1 MGLFSGLNG
10 SVASASAKVDS
21 NPFMKE
27 KQKEKIQV
35 SLDALGDRIFNNNHI
50 QLENAQ
56 WSEKF
61 EINNDN
67 SRFFRITE
75 LSAQEQFSLR
85 QDLENVIA
93 CMADSNYTW
102 VYYLSGTE
110 TAIEI
115 YIGIVLLGKG
125 DVFNQAKLL
134 ESQLLGNVSGIVIH
148 EDEVSLQKLQD
159 KILKPLQEA
168 QHFGLLTGIPSL
180 TLDQQAQSKGQS
192 ISQGIDRLARSLTG
206 KSWQMLIVAQP
217 TEVSEINEKIDQL
230 LEFSSSIYPAI
241 KQSVQA
247 GVNTGKSIT
256 EGTNSS
262 KSHGLTEQTGKNK
275 SVTEQTGTNDS
286 SAIQKGDNSSKAT
299 QKGKSTSKA
308 DANSTSNSSGKGTSD
323 TRTTSD
329 SSNET
334 DTKGTSNSKTDTK
347 GTSKSKSDTQGTS
360 DSKSV
365 TQNDSNGVSTST
377 ATSEGESSTHST
389 EYLDKK
395 IERIEKYISDK
406 QIPRFELGRSKGLFK
421 TAVYLSSPTKTV
433 YDSLVL
439 AVTAI
444 FQGNQSLFSPLHVQ
458 KLEMKNKNI
467 HQLFKIHWQKS
478 AQPID
483 AMLVHSTPTREN
495 QSALATYLNA
505 SELSILAGLPSREV
519 CGIRLRKNVDFAV
532 NPVQPKEQE
541 NSFELGTIIQN
552 GLKLDHAKVF
562 LDKALLNQHIFIS
575 GVTGAGKTTTC
586 QQILLNSGLPFL
598 VIEPAKTEY
607 RGLYELDNTI
617 QFYTL
622 GNEQISPFRFNPFE
636 LLPNEQLAGHI
647 DTLKATFAAVFP
659 MEASMPYLIE
669 EAIVRS
675 YESKGWDIHT
685 SKNFLFEAPFNC
697 NGQAFPIMSEML
709 EQLKAV
715 IESKGFGAD
724 LQQKYEGSLI
734 SRLDNLTVG
743 SKGRMLNTRV
753 SIDVSALLDQKVV
766 IELDELKD
774 EQDKALMMGL
784 LIGRVAEA
792 VKQRHKVNS
801 NFRHLT
807 LIEEAHRL
815 LEKSQGF
822 EDGAKK
828 LGVSLFANLLA
839 EVRKYGEGLIIA
851 DQIPNKLAPEV
862 LKNTNTKIIHRLF
875 AADDRQVI
883 GETVG
888 LTEEQIKFLPMLKAG
903 EAIVYSAGWH
913 EAVRTQVGQLHNTNA
928 KPLDES
934 IIAQHSQKRIFEQRE
949 QLYPQLSQ
957 ALVDFDAVQ
966 FNQFIQDGSFILNLW
981 LKWYH
986 LANTGNSQ
994 AKQMIIQRLN
1004 KEMEK
1009 FYQQWQD
1016 MIHIDFGLA
1025 QLFLD
1030 IAPIAYL
1037 ESKLNSKYTAG
1048 TYLVHLFS
1056 LYQNNKLDEK
1066 ILTDEVFN
1074 LGAQRIVSETLK
1086 RLLGNL
1092 TSI

>member
-1 MGLFSGLNG
+1 MGLFSKLTGD
-10 SVASASAKVDS
+10 SALSES
-21 NPFMKE
+21 E
-27 KQKEKIQV
+27 K
-35 SLDALGDRIFNNNHI
+35 ALQATIRALSDTVIGGHSI

-56 WSEKF
+56 WNEAF

-75 LSAQEQFSLR
+75 LSAQEQFALR
-85 QDLENVIA
+85 QDLENVIV

-110 TAIEI
+110 TVIEI

-125 DVFNQAKLL
+125 DAHTQATLL
-134 ESQLLGNVSGIVIH
+134 KSQLLGNVSGIVI
-148 EDEVSLQKLQD
+148 DEEGEEVTLQKLQD
-159 KILKPLQEA
+159 KILKPLHEA

-206 KSWQMLIVAQP
+206 KSWQMLIVAEP
-217 TEVSEINEKIDQL
+217 TELSEINDKIDQL
-230 LEFSSSIYPAI
+230 LSFSSNIYPSI
-241 KQSVQA
+241 KTSTQK
-247 GVNTGKSIT
+247 GVNTGHSLT
-256 EGTNSS
+256 EGTSMSKSSGVTEQSGTSKSYTSQEGTNISTSEQSS
-262 KSHGLTEQTGKNK
+262 KSASRTVG
-275 SVTEQTGTNDS
+275 DS
-286 SAIQKGDNSSKAT
+286 ESKGSSSGSSNNS
-299 QKGKSTSKA
+299 KST
-308 DANSTSNSSGKGTSD
+308 NNGI
-323 TRTTSD
+323 TTSD
-329 SSNET
+329 SSSTT
-334 DTKGTSNSKTDTK
+334 DQKGSSKGT
-347 GTSKSKSDTQGTS
+347 SDTQGTS
-360 DSKSV
+360 ESKSIS
-365 TQNDSNGVSTST
+365 QNDTSGT
-377 ATSEGESSTHST
+377 SKSATQSKGESSTKST

-395 IERIEKYISDK
+395 IERIEKYISEK
-406 QIPRFELGRSKGLFK
+406 QIARFELGRSKGLFK
-421 TAVYLSSPTKTV
+421 TAVYLSAQHKVV

-439 AVTAI
+439 AVKAI
-444 FQGNQSLFSPLHVQ
+444 FQGNQSLFSPLKVQ
-458 KLEMKNKNI
+458 KLEMKGRNI

-478 AQPID
+478 EQPVD

-495 QSALATYLNA
+495 QAALATYLSA

-532 NPVQPKEQE
+532 NPVQPKVLEE
-541 NSFELGTIIQN
+541 SFELGEIIQN
-552 GLKLDHAKVF
+552 GLKLDKAKVF
-562 LDKALLNQHIFIS
+562 LDKKLLNQHIFIS

-607 RGLYELDNTI
+607 RGLYKLDNEI

-647 DTLKATFAAVFP
+647 DILKATFAAVFP

-685 SKNFLFEAPFNC
+685 SKNFLFETPFNC

-753 SIDVSALLDQKVV
+753 SIDVSTLLDQKIV

-792 VKQRHKVNS
+792 VKQRHKVQDG
-801 NFRHLT
+801 FKHLT

-815 LEKSQGF
+815 LEKPQGF
-822 EDGAKK
+822 DEGAKK

-875 AADDRQVI
+875 AADDRHAI

-888 LTEEQIKFLPMLKAG
+888 LSEEQINFLPMLKAG

-928 KPLDES
+928 KLLDEV
-934 IIAQHSQKRIFEQRE
+934 IIAQHSQQRIFKQRK
-949 QLYPQLSQ
+949 QLYSHLSPMLENFN
-957 ALVDFDAVQ
+957 AAQ
-966 FNQFIQDGSFILNLW
+966 FNQFIQDGSFTLNLW
-981 LKWYH
+981 LKWYD
-986 LANTGNSQ
+986 LSGENNSKH
-994 AKQMIIQRLN
+994 KQLIIQRLSNEMN
-1004 KEMEK
+1004 KLN
-1009 FYQQWQD
+1009 QQWQSLVSVEKA
-1016 MIHIDFGLA
+1016 LA
-1025 QLFLD
+1025 HLFLD

-1037 ESKLNSKYTAG
+1037 E
-1048 TYLVHLFS
+1048 
-1056 LYQNNKLDEK
+1056 NKLSVKYKAQEYLEFLFRLYKNNSLEQSIICDEDFG
-1066 ILTDEVFN
+1066 IAGSDTV
-1074 LGAQRIVSETLK
+1074 IVETLK
-1086 RLLGNL
+1086 KLLGQLN
-1092 TSI
+1092 SI

>member
-532 NPVQPKEQE
+532 NPMQPKEQE

-669 EAIVRS
+669 EAIVLS

-822 EDGAKK
+822 EEGAKK

-949 QLYPQLSQ
+949 QLYPHLSSV
-957 ALVDFDAVQ
+957 LNMCDAKQ
-966 FNQFIQDGSFILNLW
+966 FNHFIQDGSFVLNLW
-981 LKWYH
+981 LKWYQLSDEKDGLH
-986 LANTGNSQ
+986 
-994 AKQMIIQRLN
+994 KQLIIQRLSQ
-1004 KEMEK
+1004 EMIK
-1009 FYQQWQD
+1009 LYQQWNN
-1016 MIHIDFGLA
+1016 IIKVEVVLA
-1025 QLFLD
+1025 HLFLD
-1030 IAPIAYL
+1030 TAPIAYMEHKLATTYTAAETLAFLFGLYQQNKLHEQILTDAIFGL
-1037 ESKLNSKYTAG
+1037 EPKRIIKNGLKELLGKLNS
-1048 TYLVHLFS
+1048 
-1056 LYQNNKLDEK
+1056 
-1066 ILTDEVFN
+1066 I
-1074 LGAQRIVSETLK
+1074 
-1086 RLLGNL
+1086 
-1092 TSI
+1092 

>member
-1 MGLFSGLNG
+1 MN
-10 SVASASAKVDS
+10 VS
-21 NPFMKE
+21 N
-27 KQKEKIQV
+27 
-35 SLDALGDRIFNNNHI
+35 
-50 QLENAQ
+50 
-56 WSEKF
+56 KF
-61 EINNDN
+61 EHQISADLKVISNLEELDDSVQAIINSLYDTKKLDDCIELEHAKWNEEFKINNDN

-75 LSAQEQFSLR
+75 LSAQEQFALR

-125 DVFNQAKLL
+125 DVFNHAKLL

-148 EDEVSLQKLQD
+148 EEDVSLQKLQD

-180 TLDQQAQSKGQS
+180 TIDQQAQSKGQS

-217 TEVSEINEKIDQL
+217 AELVEINEKIEQL
-230 LEFSSSIYPAI
+230 LVFSSNIYPHI
-241 KQSVQA
+241 K
-247 GVNTGKSIT
+247 KS
-256 EGTNSS
+256 
-262 KSHGLTEQTGKNK
+262 K
-275 SVTEQTGTNDS
+275 QTGTNTGHSLTEGTSISKSSGVTAQTGTSQSVTKQDGTNDS
-286 SAIQKGDNSSKAT
+286 IATQLGKSASKTIGDSKGSSSNSS
-299 QKGKSTSKA
+299 S
-308 DANSTSNSSGKGTSD
+308 NISTSNSVTTGDSSGTTKTEGTSKGTSD
-323 TRTTSD
+323 TKGVSD
-329 SSNET
+329 SKSTSQN
-334 DTKGTSNSKTDTK
+334 DTNGT
-347 GTSKSKSDTQGTS
+347 
-360 DSKSV
+360 SKSV
-365 TQNDSNGVSTST
+365 TQ
-377 ATSEGESSTHST
+377 SEGASSTYSS
-389 EYLDKK
+389 EFINKK
-395 IERIEKYISDK
+395 IERIEKYVVDK
-406 QIPRFELGRSKGLFK
+406 QIPRFELGQSKGLFK
-421 TAVYLSSPTKTV
+421 TAIYLSAKHKVV
-433 YDSLVL
+433 YESLVL

-444 FQGNQSLFSPLHVQ
+444 FQGNQSLFSPLQVQ
-458 KLEMKNKNI
+458 KMDMKNKNI
-467 HQLFKIHWQKS
+467 HQLFKIHWKETEK
-478 AQPID
+478 PIE
-483 AMLVHSTPTREN
+483 AMLVHSTPTRAN
-495 QSALATYLNA
+495 QIALATYLNA

-532 NPVQPKEQE
+532 NPILPRKQE
-541 NSFELGTIIQN
+541 ESFELGNIIQN
-552 GLKLDHAKVF
+552 GLKLDNSKVF
-562 LDKALLNQHIFIS
+562 LDKTLLNQHVFIS

-607 RGLYELDNTI
+607 RGLYELDDKI

-622 GNEQISPFRFNPFE
+622 GNEKISPFRFNPFE

-685 SKNFLFEAPFNC
+685 SQNFLFETPFTC

-709 EQLKAV
+709 EQLKIV

-792 VKQRHKVNS
+792 VKQRHRVQNDFK
-801 NFRHLT
+801 HLT

-815 LEKSQGF
+815 LEKTQGF
-822 EDGAKK
+822 DDGAKK

-875 AADDRQVI
+875 AADDRHAI

-888 LTEEQIKFLPMLKAG
+888 LNEEQINFLPMLKAG

-928 KPLDES
+928 KPLDEE
-934 IIAQHSQKRIFEQRE
+934 IIALHSQQRIYKQRE
-949 QLYPQLSQ
+949 QLYPHLSF
-957 ALVDFDAVQ
+957 AMEDSDAAQ
-966 FNQFIQDGSFILNLW
+966 FNQFIQSGSFILNLW
-981 LKWYH
+981 LKWYD
-986 LANTGNSQ
+986 LSDKSNTTH
-994 AKQMIIQRLN
+994 KQLIIQRLSH
-1004 KEMEK
+1004 EMENFCQK
-1009 FYQQWQD
+1009 WQLLVNVEKA
-1016 MIHIDFGLA
+1016 LA
-1025 QLFLD
+1025 CLFLD
-1030 IAPIAYL
+1030 IAPIAYIENKLSMKYKAEEYL
-1037 ESKLNSKYTAG
+1037 EF
-1048 TYLVHLFS
+1048 LFG
-1056 LYQNNKLDEK
+1056 LYQHNALEGSIICDEDFGIK
-1066 ILTDEVFN
+1066 GNDTV
-1074 LGAQRIVSETLK
+1074 IVETLK
-1086 RLLGNL
+1086 RLLSQLN
-1092 TSI
+1092 SV

>member
-1 MGLFSGLNG
+1 MMSLISGLNG
-10 SVASASAKVDS
+10 AASSASSVISALVEQ
-21 NPFMKE
+21 E
-27 KQKEKIQV
+27 KSVQAN
-35 SLDALGDRIFNNNHI
+35 LDALSDIAMGGHFI

-56 WSEKF
+56 WNEAF
-61 EINNDN
+61 EVNNDN

-75 LSAQEQFSLR
+75 LSAQEQFALR

-148 EDEVSLQKLQD
+148 EDEVSLPKLQD
-159 KILKPLQEA
+159 KILKPLHEA

-217 TEVSEINEKIDQL
+217 TEKKEINEKIEQL
-230 LEFSSSIYPAI
+230 LELSSTLHPYVN
-241 KQSVQA
+241 KSVQKITA
-247 GVNTGKSIT
+247 MNTSIADT
-256 EGTNSS
+256 TSNS
-262 KSHGLTEQTGKNK
+262 KSHGLTEQTSVNK
-275 SVTEQTGTNDS
+275 SKTKQED
-286 SAIQKGDNSSKAT
+286 
-299 QKGKSTSKA
+299 KS
-308 DANSTSNSSGKGTSD
+308 NSTQTTDGTSASKQAGDSKTTSSGSSSSNTTD
-323 TRTTSD
+323 NRTTSD
-329 SSNET
+329 SHQNT
-334 DTKGTSNSKTDTK
+334 KTKGASESRSDTEGTNESKSINSNDSKSTSNSTTK
-347 GTSKSKSDTQGTS
+347 QD
-360 DSKSV
+360 
-365 TQNDSNGVSTST
+365 STSLN
-377 ATSEGESSTHST
+377 ENIE
-389 EYLDKK
+389 LFDKK
-395 IERIEKYISDK
+395 VERIEKYVSEK

-421 TAVYLSSPTKTV
+421 TAVYLSAKHKVV

-444 FQGNQSLFSPLHVQ
+444 FQGNQSLFSPLQVQ

-478 AQPID
+478 AQPAD

-505 SELSILAGLPSREV
+505 TELSILAGLPSREV

-532 NPVQPKEQE
+532 NPAPPKEE
-541 NSFELGTIIQN
+541 EECFELGNIIQN
-552 GLKLDHAKVF
+552 GLELDKAKVF
-562 LDKALLNQHIFIS
+562 LNKKLLNQHIFIS

-607 RGLYELDNTI
+607 RGLYELDNEI

-636 LLPNEQLAGHI
+636 LLPNQQLAGHI

-685 SKNFLFEAPFNC
+685 SKNFLFETPFNC

-709 EQLKAV
+709 EQLKKV

-734 SRLDNLTVG
+734 SRLDNLTIG

-792 VKQRHKVNS
+792 VKQRHKVQS
-801 NFRHLT
+801 DFRHLT

-815 LEKSQGF
+815 LEKPQGF
-822 EDGAKK
+822 DDGAKK
-828 LGVSLFANLLA
+828 LGVSLFVNLLA

-875 AADDRQVI
+875 AADDRHAI

-928 KPLDES
+928 KPLDED
-934 IIAQHSQKRIFEQRE
+934 IIAQHSQQRIFKQRE
-949 QLYPQLSQ
+949 HLYPHLSP
-957 ALVDFDAVQ
+957 LLNTFDAVQ
-966 FNQFIQDGSFILNLW
+966 FNQFIQDGSFTLNLW
-981 LKWYH
+981 LKWYD
-986 LANTGNSQ
+986 LSGENDSQ
-994 AKQMIIQRLN
+994 HKQLIIQRLS
-1004 KEMEK
+1004 KEMVK
-1009 FYQQWQD
+1009 LYQQWHEA
-1016 MIHIDFGLA
+1016 IKVETALA
-1025 QLFLD
+1025 HLFLD

-1037 ESKLNSKYTAG
+1037 DSKLSKKYKAEE
-1048 TYLVHLFS
+1048 YLEFLFS
-1056 LYQNNKLDEK
+1056 LYQRHSLEQAIICDEDFGIK
-1066 ILTDEVFN
+1066 GNDTI
-1074 LGAQRIVSETLK
+1074 IVETLK
-1086 RLLGNL
+1086 KLLDQLN
-1092 TSI
+1092 SI

>member
-1 MGLFSGLNG
+1 MGFWGSGLSEAIS
-10 SVASASAKVDS
+10 SVASTTDFSTKTIQDSLEALSDVTKGSNKV
-21 NPFMKE
+21 
-27 KQKEKIQV
+27 Q
-35 SLDALGDRIFNNNHI
+35 LGNL
-50 QLENAQ
+50 QLNET
-56 WSEKF
+56 F
-61 EINNDN
+61 EVNNDN

-75 LSAQEQFSLR
+75 LSAQEQFALR

-115 YIGIVLLGKG
+115 YIGLVLLGKG

-148 EDEVSLQKLQD
+148 EDEVSLKKLQD
-159 KILKPLQEA
+159 KILKPLHDA

-217 TEVSEINEKIDQL
+217 TELTEINEKIDQL
-230 LEFSSSIYPAI
+230 LKFSTSIYPSI
-241 KQSVQA
+241 KRSTQV
-247 GVNTGKSIT
+247 GENTGHSLTEGTSKSNSSGVT
-256 EGTNSS
+256 EQKGTSTSFTKQDGTNDSTATQVGKSASKTVGDSKGSSSGSSSSSTNSGTNSS
-262 KSHGLTEQTGKNK
+262 VTTGDSSGTTKTEGSSKGSSDT
-275 SVTEQTGTNDS
+275 TGTS
-286 SAIQKGDNSSKAT
+286 HS
-299 QKGKSTSKA
+299 KSTSV
-308 DANSTSNSSGKGTSD
+308 ND
-323 TRTTSD
+323 TT
-329 SSNET
+329 
-334 DTKGTSNSKTDTK
+334 
-347 GTSKSKSDTQGTS
+347 GTSKSITQ
-360 DSKSV
+360 SK
-365 TQNDSNGVSTST
+365 
-377 ATSEGESSTHST
+377 GESSTKST
-389 EYLDKK
+389 EFLDKK
-395 IERIEKYISDK
+395 IERIEKYISEK

-421 TAVYLSSPTKTV
+421 TAVYLSAKHKVV
-433 YDSLVL
+433 YDSLIL

-444 FQGNQSLFSPLHVQ
+444 FQGNQSLFSPLRVQ
-458 KLEMKNKNI
+458 KLEMKGRNI

-478 AQPID
+478 EQPVD
-483 AMLVHSTPTREN
+483 AMLVHSIPTRDN

-532 NPVQPKEQE
+532 NPEPPKEQGE
-541 NSFELGTIIQN
+541 SFELGNIIQN
-552 GLKLDHAKVF
+552 GLQLEKAKVF
-562 LDKALLNQHIFIS
+562 LNKKLLNQHIFIS

-607 RGLYELDNTI
+607 RGLYELDNDI

-622 GNEQISPFRFNPFE
+622 GNEQVSPFRFNPFE

-647 DTLKATFAAVFP
+647 DILKATFAAVFP

-685 SKNFLFEAPFNC
+685 SKNFLYEQPFQSQ
-697 NGQAFPIMSEML
+697 GQAFPIMSEML
-709 EQLKAV
+709 EQLKIV

-792 VKQRHKVNS
+792 VKQRHKTQED
-801 NFRHLT
+801 FRHLT
-807 LIEEAHRL
+807 LVEEAHRL
-815 LEKSQGF
+815 LEKPQGF

-875 AADDRQVI
+875 AADDRHAI

-888 LTEEQIKFLPMLKAG
+888 LTEEQIQFLPMLKAG

-928 KPLDES
+928 KPLDEG
-934 IIAQHSQKRIFEQRE
+934 IIAQHSQQRTFKQRK
-949 QLYPQLSQ
+949 QLYPRLSQ
-957 ALVDFDAVQ
+957 LLTQFNAIQ
-966 FNQFIQDGSFILNLW
+966 FNQFIQDGSFVLNLW
-981 LKWYH
+981 LKWYG
-986 LANTGNSQ
+986 LSSKEDSQ
-994 AKQMIIQRLN
+994 SRKIIIQRLN
-1004 KEMEK
+1004 NEMQKLHQTWESLT
-1009 FYQQWQD
+1009 YVE
-1016 MIHIDFGLA
+1016 GALS

-1037 ESKLNSKYTAG
+1037 DEKLSSKYKAEE
-1048 TYLVHLFS
+1048 YLVFLFGLYKTKS
-1056 LYQNNKLDEK
+1056 LEQSIICDE
-1066 ILTDEVFN
+1066 DF
-1074 LGAQRIVSETLK
+1074 GIVGNDIVVTETLK
-1086 RLLGNL
+1086 KLLINL
-1092 TSI
+1092 NSI

>member
-1 MGLFSGLNG
+1 MELFSKLTGD
-10 SVASASAKVDS
+10 SAFSES
-21 NPFMKE
+21 E
-27 KQKEKIQV
+27 K
-35 SLDALGDRIFNNNHI
+35 ALQATIRALSDTAIRGHSI
-50 QLENAQ
+50 QLENTQ
-56 WSEKF
+56 WNEAF

-75 LSAQEQFSLR
+75 LSMQEQFTLR
-85 QDLENVIA
+85 QDLENVIV

-110 TAIEI
+110 TVIEI

-125 DVFNQAKLL
+125 DAHTQAMLL
-134 ESQLLGNVSGIVIH
+134 KSQLLGNVSGIVI
-148 EDEVSLQKLQD
+148 DEEGEEVTLQKLQD
-159 KILKPLQEA
+159 KILKPLHEA

-206 KSWQMLIVAQP
+206 KSWQMLIVAEP
-217 TEVSEINEKIDQL
+217 TELSEINDKIDQL
-230 LEFSSSIYPAI
+230 LSFSSNIYPSI
-241 KQSVQA
+241 KTSIQK
-247 GVNTGKSIT
+247 GVNTGHSLTDGTSASKSSGVT
-256 EGTNSS
+256 EQNGTSKSYTSQEGTNISISEQSS
-262 KSHGLTEQTGKNK
+262 KSASRTVG
-275 SVTEQTGTNDS
+275 DS
-286 SAIQKGDNSSKAT
+286 ESKGSSSSNSNNS
-299 QKGKSTSKA
+299 KSTN
-308 DANSTSNSSGKGTSD
+308 NSIS
-323 TRTTSD
+323 TSD
-329 SSNET
+329 SSSTT
-334 DTKGTSNSKTDTK
+334 DQKGSSKGT
-347 GTSKSKSDTQGTS
+347 SDTQGTS
-360 DSKSV
+360 DSKSIS
-365 TQNDSNGVSTST
+365 QNDTNGTSKSATKSEGVSST
-377 ATSEGESSTHST
+377 QST
-389 EYLDKK
+389 EFLNKK
-395 IERIEKYISDK
+395 IERIENYVSEK
-406 QIPRFELGRSKGLFK
+406 QIARFELGRSKGLFK
-421 TAVYLSSPTKTV
+421 TAVYLSAQHKVV

-444 FQGNQSLFSPLHVQ
+444 FQGNQSLFSPLQVQ
-458 KLEMKNKNI
+458 KLEMKGRNI

-478 AQPID
+478 EQPVD
-483 AMLVHSTPTREN
+483 AMLVHSTPTCEN
-495 QSALATYLNA
+495 QTALATYLNA

-532 NPVQPKEQE
+532 NPVQPKELE
-541 NSFELGTIIQN
+541 ESFELGEIIQN
-552 GLKLDHAKVF
+552 GLKLDKAKVF
-562 LDKALLNQHIFIS
+562 LDKKLLNQHIFIS

-607 RGLYELDNTI
+607 RGLYKLDNEI

-647 DTLKATFAAVFP
+647 DILKATFAAVFP

-685 SKNFLFEAPFNC
+685 SKNFLFETPFNC

-709 EQLKAV
+709 EQLKSV

-753 SIDVSALLDQKVV
+753 SIDVSTLLDQKIV

-792 VKQRHKVNS
+792 VKQRHKVQDG
-801 NFRHLT
+801 FKHLT

-815 LEKSQGF
+815 LEKPQGF
-822 EDGAKK
+822 DDGAKK

-875 AADDRQVI
+875 AADDRHAI

-888 LTEEQIKFLPMLKAG
+888 LSEEQINFLPMLKAG

-928 KPLDES
+928 KPLDEF
-934 IIAQHSQKRIFEQRE
+934 IIAQHSQQRIFKQRK
-949 QLYPQLSQ
+949 QLYPHLSPV
-957 ALVDFDAVQ
+957 LENFDVAQ
-966 FNQFIQDGSFILNLW
+966 FNQFIQDGSFTLNLW
-981 LKWYH
+981 LKWYELSGENDSKH
-986 LANTGNSQ
+986 
-994 AKQMIIQRLN
+994 KQLIIQRLSN
-1004 KEMEK
+1004 EMDK
-1009 FYQQWQD
+1009 LNQQWQSLVSVEKA
-1016 MIHIDFGLA
+1016 LA
-1025 QLFLD
+1025 HLFLD

-1037 ESKLNSKYTAG
+1037 E
-1048 TYLVHLFS
+1048 
-1056 LYQNNKLDEK
+1056 NKLSVKYKAEEYLEFLFGLYKRNSLEQSIICDEDFG
-1066 ILTDEVFN
+1066 IAGSDTV
-1074 LGAQRIVSETLK
+1074 IVETLK
-1086 RLLGNL
+1086 KLLGQLN
-1092 TSI
+1092 SI

>member
-1 MGLFSGLNG
+1 MALFSKLTGD
-10 SVASASAKVDS
+10 SALSES
-21 NPFMKE
+21 E
-27 KQKEKIQV
+27 K
-35 SLDALGDRIFNNNHI
+35 ALQATIRALSDTVIGGHSI

-56 WSEKF
+56 WNDAF
-61 EINNDN
+61 EVNNDN

-75 LSAQEQFSLR
+75 LSAQEQFALR
-85 QDLENVIA
+85 QDLENVIV

-125 DVFNQAKLL
+125 DAHTQAMLL
-134 ESQLLGNVSGIVIH
+134 KSQLLGNVSGIVI
-148 EDEVSLQKLQD
+148 DEKDEEVTLHKLQD
-159 KILKPLQEA
+159 KILKPLHDA

-206 KSWQMLIVAQP
+206 KAWQMLIVAQP
-217 TEVSEINEKIDQL
+217 TELSEINQKIDQL
-230 LEFSSSIYPAI
+230 LEFSSHIYPAI
-241 KQSVQA
+241 KTSIQKGTNTGHSITDSTSTSKSSGVTEQSGTSKSYTRQE
-247 GVNTGKSIT
+247 GMNDSTSTQTGKSASKT
-256 EGTNSS
+256 EG
-262 KSHGLTEQTGKNK
+262 
-275 SVTEQTGTNDS
+275 
-286 SAIQKGDNSSKAT
+286 
-299 QKGKSTSKA
+299 
-308 DANSTSNSSGKGTSD
+308 NSTNNSSGAGKSDSRQTGDSSSTTKQKGSSTGTSD
-323 TRTTSD
+323 TS
-329 SSNET
+329 
-334 DTKGTSNSKTDTK
+334 
-347 GTSKSKSDTQGTS
+347 GTS
-360 DSKSV
+360 DSKSIS
-365 TQNDSNGVSTST
+365 QNDTNGTSKS
-377 ATSEGESSTHST
+377 ATKSEGVSSTHST
-389 EYLDKK
+389 EFLNKK
-395 IERIEKYISDK
+395 IERIEKYVSEK
-406 QIPRFELGRSKGLFK
+406 QIARFELGRSKGLFK
-421 TAVYLSSPTKTV
+421 TAVYLSAQHKVV

-444 FQGNQSLFSPLHVQ
+444 FQGNQSLFSPLQVQ
-458 KLEMKNKNI
+458 KLEMKGRNI
-467 HQLFKIHWQKS
+467 HQLFKIHWQKLE
-478 AQPID
+478 QPVD
-483 AMLVHSTPTREN
+483 AMLVHSTPTHEN
-495 QSALATYLNA
+495 QAALATYLNA

-532 NPVQPKEQE
+532 NPVQPKVPEE
-541 NSFELGTIIQN
+541 SFELGKIIQN
-552 GLKLDHAKVF
+552 GLKLDKAKVF
-562 LDKALLNQHIFIS
+562 LDKKLLNQHIFIG

-607 RGLYELDNTI
+607 RGLYKLDNEI

-647 DTLKATFAAVFP
+647 DILKATFAAVFP

-685 SKNFLFEAPFNC
+685 SKNFLFETPFNC

-715 IESKGFGAD
+715 IESKGFGTD

-753 SIDVSALLDQKVV
+753 SIDISTLLDQKIV

-792 VKQRHKVNS
+792 VKQRHKVQDS
-801 NFRHLT
+801 FKHLT

-815 LEKSQGF
+815 LEKTQGF
-822 EDGAKK
+822 DEGAKK
-828 LGVSLFANLLA
+828 LGVNLFANLLA

-851 DQIPNKLAPEV
+851 DQIPNKLAPEI

-875 AADDRQVI
+875 AADDRHAI

-888 LTEEQIKFLPMLKAG
+888 LSEEQINFLPMLKAG

-928 KPLDES
+928 KPLDEV
-934 IIAQHSQKRIFEQRE
+934 IIAQHSQQRIFKQRK
-949 QLYPQLSQ
+949 QLYPHLSSV
-957 ALVDFDAVQ
+957 LENFDVTQ
-966 FNQFIQDGSFILNLW
+966 FNQFIQDGSFTLNLW
-981 LKWYH
+981 LKWYDLSGENNNKH
-986 LANTGNSQ
+986 
-994 AKQMIIQRLN
+994 KQLIIQRLSN
-1004 KEMEK
+1004 EMDK
-1009 FYQQWQD
+1009 LNQQWQSLVSVEKA
-1016 MIHIDFGLA
+1016 LA
-1025 QLFLD
+1025 HLFLD

-1037 ESKLNSKYTAG
+1037 E
-1048 TYLVHLFS
+1048 
-1056 LYQNNKLDEK
+1056 NKLSVKYKAQEYLEFLFGLYKNNSLEQSIICDEDFG
-1066 ILTDEVFN
+1066 IAGSDTV
-1074 LGAQRIVSETLK
+1074 IVETLK
-1086 RLLGNL
+1086 KLLGQLN
-1092 TSI
+1092 SI

>member
-1 MGLFSGLNG
+1 MSNNEK
-10 SVASASAKVDS
+10 SVQIV
-21 NPFMKE
+21 
-27 KQKEKIQV
+27 I
-35 SLDALGDRIFNNNHI
+35 DALSDMALRRHAI

-56 WSEKF
+56 WNDAF
-61 EINNDN
+61 EVNNDN

-75 LSAQEQFSLR
+75 LSAQEQFALR
-85 QDLENVIA
+85 QDLENVIS

-125 DVFNQAKLL
+125 DAHTQAMLL
-134 ESQLLGNVSGIVIH
+134 KSQLLGNVSGIVI
-148 EDEVSLQKLQD
+148 DEKGEEVTLQKLQD
-159 KILKPLQEA
+159 KILKPLHEA

-217 TEVSEINEKIDQL
+217 TELSEINQKIDQL
-230 LEFSSSIYPAI
+230 LAFSSNIYPSI
-241 KQSVQA
+241 KTSTQA
-247 GVNTGKSIT
+247 GTNTGTST
-256 EGTNSS
+256 T
-262 KSHGLTEQTGKNK
+262 
-275 SVTEQTGTNDS
+275 D
-286 SAIQKGDNSSKAT
+286 
-299 QKGKSTSKA
+299 GKSTSKSSGLTEQSGTNKSFTKQDGKNISISEQTGKSA
-308 DANSTSNSSGKGTSD
+308 SKTVGDSESKGTSSSSSNSSKSTNSGI
-323 TRTTSD
+323 TTGD
-329 SSNET
+329 SSSTTEQ
-334 DTKGTSNSKTDTK
+334 KGSST
-347 GTSKSKSDTQGTS
+347 GTSDTQGTS
-360 DSKSV
+360 DSKSIS
-365 TQNDSNGVSTST
+365 QNDTNSTSKSATQSNG
-377 ATSEGESSTHST
+377 ESLTKST

-395 IERIEKYISDK
+395 IERIEEYVSEK
-406 QIPRFELGRSKGLFK
+406 QIARFELGQSKGLFK
-421 TAVYLSSPTKTV
+421 TAVYLSAKHKVV

-444 FQGNQSLFSPLHVQ
+444 FQGNQSLFSPLQVQ
-458 KLEMKNKNI
+458 KLEMKGKSI

-478 AQPID
+478 EQPLD
-483 AMLVHSTPTREN
+483 AMLVHSIPTREN
-495 QSALATYLNA
+495 QAALATYLNA

-532 NPVQPKEQE
+532 NPIQPKAPEE
-541 NSFELGTIIQN
+541 SFELGRIIQN
-552 GLKLDHAKVF
+552 GHELEKSKVF
-562 LDKALLNQHIFIS
+562 LDKKLLNQHIFIS

-607 RGLYELDNTI
+607 RGLYELDNEI

-622 GNEQISPFRFNPFE
+622 GNEQVSPFRFNPFE

-647 DTLKATFAAVFP
+647 DILKATFAAVFP

-685 SKNFLFEAPFNC
+685 SKNFLFETPFNC

-753 SIDVSALLDQKVV
+753 SLDVSALLDQKVV

-792 VKQRHKVNS
+792 VKQRHKVKKD
-801 NFRHLT
+801 FKHLT

-815 LEKSQGF
+815 LEKPQGF

-875 AADDRQVI
+875 AADDRHAM

-888 LTEEQIKFLPMLKAG
+888 LTEEQINFLPMLKAG
-903 EAIVYSAGWH
+903 ETIVYSAGWH
-913 EAVRTQVGQLHNTNA
+913 EAVRTNIT
-928 KPLDES
+928 KPRDTSDKELDVAV
-934 IIAQHSQKRIFEQRE
+934 IAEHSQQRIFKQRE
-949 QLYPQLSQ
+949 QLYPHLSSI
-957 ALVDFDAVQ
+957 LKNCDAAQ
-966 FNQFIQDGSFILNLW
+966 FNQFIQSGSFTLNLW
-981 LKWYH
+981 LKWYDLSSENESKH
-986 LANTGNSQ
+986 
-994 AKQMIIQRLN
+994 KQLITHRLSN
-1004 KEMEK
+1004 EMYK
-1009 FYQQWQD
+1009 LTQQWQSLVNLENA
-1016 MIHIDFGLA
+1016 LA
-1025 QLFLD
+1025 HLFLD

-1037 ESKLNSKYTAG
+1037 EKKLSTKYPPEQYLEFLFGLYQQNKLNEKISNDAIFGLGQERIVSKGLYELLGKLNS
-1048 TYLVHLFS
+1048 
-1056 LYQNNKLDEK
+1056 
-1066 ILTDEVFN
+1066 I
-1074 LGAQRIVSETLK
+1074 
-1086 RLLGNL
+1086 
-1092 TSI
+1092 